1 MKSKINFL
9 MRNIS
14 FLSIILLFFSCAS
27 KKDLIYYQ
35 NIDSLETK
43 QNENSYEVKIQ
54 PDDLLMI
61 IVSADDPEAA
71 IPFNLKTY
79 SISSNNK
86 LDVTRGQETVQ
97 TYLVDSRGNI
107 EFPIIGSIKIGGL
120 TRTEALQL
128 LQNKIGNYIKKPI
141 INLRITNFKVS
152 LQGEVNL
159 PGTYNVAS
167 ERITLIEAL
176 SMAKDLTIYGK
187 RDNILV
193 IRETNGVKTYN
204 RVDITKADFINS
216 PLYYLAQNDIVYVE
230 PNRTKVNSS
239 AVGPNTSVIISAVS
253 ILVSL
258 AVLIFK

>member
-1 MKSKINFL
+1 MKSKFIFWL
-9 MRNIS
+9 KKIS
-14 FLSIILLFFSCAS
+14 FLALLLLVFSCAS
-27 KKDLIYYQ
+27 RKNVVYYQ
-35 NIDSLETK
+35 NIDSLEN
-43 QNENSYEVKIQ
+43 QNQNSYEVKIQ

-79 SISSNNK
+79 SISSNK
-86 LDVTRGQETVQ
+86 LDMTRGQETVQ
-97 TYLVDSRGNI
+97 TYLVDSKGNI
-107 EFPIIGSIKIGGL
+107 EFPIVGDIKIGGL

-128 LQNKIGNYIKKPI
+128 LQSKIAAYIKKPI

-159 PGTYNVAS
+159 PGTYNVNS

-193 IRETNGVKTYN
+193 IRETNGIKSYN
-204 RVDITKADFINS
+204 RVNVTQSDFINS
-216 PLYYLAQNDIVYVE
+216 PFYYLAQNDVVYVE
-230 PNRTKVNSS
+230 PNKTKVNAS